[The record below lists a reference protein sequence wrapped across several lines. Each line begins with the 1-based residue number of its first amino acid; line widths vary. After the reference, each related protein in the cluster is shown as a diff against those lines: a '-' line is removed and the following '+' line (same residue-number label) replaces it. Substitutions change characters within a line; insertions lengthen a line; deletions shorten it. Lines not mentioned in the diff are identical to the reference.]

1 MADEHTH
8 TGTPAIDD
16 PQITQ
21 AMAVYDTFNAEE
33 RREVFRAMFRA
44 VTAFGRTGDIDHLT
58 GFAESVSGMVRLESQ
73 DPGLREEI
81 RRRSGKPLPA
91 DAHAGIPVAEAVK
104 LLREG

>member
-1 MADEHTH
+1 VADEHDH
-8 TGTPAIDD
+8 PGTPAIDD

-33 RREVFRAMFRA
+33 QREVFQAMMRA

-58 GFAESVSGMVRLESQ
+58 RFAESVNGMVRLESL

-81 RRRSGKPLPA
+81 RSRSGKPLPA
-91 DAHAGIPVAEAVK
+91 DAHAGIPLAEAVK